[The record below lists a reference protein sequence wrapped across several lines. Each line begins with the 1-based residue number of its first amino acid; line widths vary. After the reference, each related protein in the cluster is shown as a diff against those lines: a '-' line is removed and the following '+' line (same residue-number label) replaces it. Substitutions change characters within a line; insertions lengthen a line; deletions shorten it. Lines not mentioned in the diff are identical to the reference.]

1 MSTFNSA
8 KLGVILTFNKLRH
21 EFPGKVLPS
30 LPRKETSSQTAVVST
45 TLEGNDADDADDADL
60 ASSPETLSSSES
72 RTPPSRTTEKTHSRA
87 PSRTGGLLS
96 TAGNYFTRNSSSAS
110 VNSIPSIPPESK
122 QVLLWRENQR
132 ITFRG
137 YLRTSLADPEVAKS
151 KSMRKFL
158 LSDPTTMTEA
168 DRTDEVRRREVDLA
182 RVEEQKNFFQIAQK
196 RAHELDLY
204 MEGFRRDIVENSK
217 HM

>member
-1 MSTFNSA
+1 M
-8 KLGVILTFNKLRH
+8 TFNKLRH

-45 TLEGNDADDADDADL
+45 ASDGNDDDDDGDE

-72 RTPPSRTTEKTHSRA
+72 RTPPHRMTEKTHSRA
-87 PSRTGGLLS
+87 PSRTNGLLS
-96 TAGNYFTRNSSSAS
+96 TASNYFTRSSSSVS
-110 VNSIPSIPPESK
+110 VNSIPPESK

-137 YLRTSLADPEVAKS
+137 YLRTTLADPEVAKS
-151 KSMRKFL
+151 TSIRKFL
-158 LSDPTTMTEA
+158 LSDPATMTEA
-168 DRTDEVRRREVDLA
+168 DKLDELRRREVDLA

-217 HM
+217 YK